1 MSADQAFSK
10 IVMDEMTRIAD
21 ELRLLEE
28 GAGFLPLAGGGL
40 VRVTGPGHRD
50 VLQRV
55 VSQDLLPLAPGGGCL
70 ALLLAPKGQFR
81 ALMAVFA
88 GEEDTVL
95 LAPAGRAAELAG
107 ALQKYLALSRCG
119 AHPVPV
125 SDSGTAVVGARW
137 AETAAALGA
146 SAPALATGGWQRG
159 TLGGA
164 SVSWFGRTLLGV
176 PGAVVVGAGE
186 EARRELREAGAR
198 SLSRE
203 AVELVRV
210 RRGDPAWGA
219 ELTESVLPPEAGID
233 GETVSYSKGCY
244 IGQETMARLKTYGH
258 PTRAL
263 IGVRQLGG
271 EPALPGMPSP
281 LSEPG
286 DDRTRGA
293 LTSWAWHPELGGV
306 GIALV
311 RREVAAPGKRL
322 SGAGREFE
330 TTSFP
335 LW

>member
-1 MSADQAFSK
+1 MGE
-10 IVMDEMTRIAD
+10 VTRIAD

-28 GAGFLPLAGGGL
+28 GAGFLPLADGGL

-55 VSQDLLPLAPGGGCL
+55 VSQDLHPLAPGGGCL

-95 LAPAGRAAELAG
+95 LAPAGKAAELAG
-107 ALQKYLALSRCG
+107 ALQKYLGLSRCS
-119 AHPVPV
+119 AHPVP
-125 SDSGTAVVGARW
+125 DSATAVVGARW

-146 SAPALATGGWQRG
+146 SAPMLAAGGWQRG
-159 TLGGA
+159 TLGGV

-176 PGAVVVGAGE
+176 SGAVVVGAGE
-186 EARRELREAGAR
+186 EARRELHDAGAR
-198 SLSRE
+198 SMSRE
-203 AVELVRV
+203 AVELARV
-210 RRGDPAWGA
+210 RRGSPAWGA

-244 IGQETMARLKTYGH
+244 IGQETMARMKAYGH

-271 EPALPGMPSP
+271 EPARPELPSP

-286 DDRTRGA
+286 DDRARGT
-293 LTSWAWHPELGGV
+293 LTSWVRHPELGGV
-306 GIALV
+306 GVALV
-311 RREVAAPGKRL
+311 RRELAAPGNRL

-330 TTSFP
+330 TVAFP